1 MTTITERVR
10 RFVERHQARK
20 LEKSTANLTEWLLQQ
35 RDAHQFGDLT
45 FKQWATFAGDAF
57 EDYNY
62 RGLPD
67 SKEQDLISASTLS
80 IGKIF
85 SLNSKLVDDPYY
97 TFGAVSE
104 DFRRLLQKGSLVVNA
119 QEEQESQFALRTS
132 IIPLM
137 SSAKMMASLFVPRIE
152 ISNWFSS
159 LIRNDLQSIHAQSA
173 VWELG
178 FLRQTYPSTID
189 FLTENK
195 VLESIFRGKR

>member
-10 RFVERHQARK
+10 RFVERDQARK
-20 LEKSTANLTEWLLQQ
+20 LEKSTASLTQWLLQQ
-35 RDAHQFGDLT
+35 RDAHQCGDMTFG
-45 FKQWATFAGDAF
+45 QWAAYVGDAF

-67 SKEQDLISASTLS
+67 SKEQDLITASALS
-80 IGKIF
+80 IGKVF

-97 TFGAVSE
+97 TFGAVTE
-104 DFRRLLQKGSLVVNA
+104 DFRRLLQKGSLLVNP

-132 IIPLM
+132 FIPLM
-137 SSAKMMASLFVPRIE
+137 SGAKMMTSLFIPRIE
-152 ISNWFSS
+152 ISNWFHH

-178 FLRQTYPSTID
+178 FLRQTYPATID
-189 FLTENK
+189 ILTENK
-195 VLESIFRGKR
+195 VLASIFRGKR